1 MRQGVTITGL
11 QSFTFNKNIYTV
23 AEVHALFSRAV
34 GVDKLEECQV
44 ITAYKGMSAL
54 ELSNRYFTP
63 RKNMVEDDEL
73 ILSADIDPYG
83 YLAKAAGTTLC
94 YTEENAVLY
103 FKQQGTNEDDY
114 KFSNSYHKKSWYHS
128 RTFLHRYILVKPV
141 IFGVGDIIEVHAS
154 FMAIPLKQ
162 GKFKTTMVQ
171 RGITLLDGTFTQV

>member
-11 QSFTFNKNIYTV
+11 QSSTFKKIIHTV

-34 GVDKLEECQV
+34 GIDKLEECQM

-103 FKQQGTNEDDY
+103 FERQGTNEDDY
-114 KFSNSYHKKSWYHS
+114 KFSNSYHKKS
-128 RTFLHRYILVKPV
+128 
-141 IFGVGDIIEVHAS
+141 
-154 FMAIPLKQ
+154 
-162 GKFKTTMVQ
+162 
-171 RGITLLDGTFTQV
+171 

>member
-1 MRQGVTITGL
+1 MSNDYCL
-11 QSFTFNKNIYTV
+11 QRNVGSRVIQS
-23 AEVHALFSRAV
+23 LFYSMQKHGGRRWT
-34 GVDKLEECQV
+34 D
-44 ITAYKGMSAL
+44 
-54 ELSNRYFTP
+54 
-63 RKNMVEDDEL
+63 
-73 ILSADIDPYG
+73 LSADIDPYG

-171 RGITLLDGTFTQV
+171 RGITLLDGTFTQVW